1 MGTRKLHVC
10 RTGPWPR
17 STSAA
22 GYQHDRA
29 ECRMGTRHAVHS
41 YSQRIFPWIL
51 LGAPLP
57 EDSLTP
63 AFPPSGT
70 TPVRFVE
77 LLTGLSIK
85 GLCLSPLHVT
95 HVGPSGSCISSGCRD
110 WYIGSL
116 HGQFPVIWLHSSSR
130 YCNPGLKIIHLRST
144 KGDRNPG
151 KSPISKAEAQ
161 RAKHLF
167 LRNGPN
173 RRKTTQS
180 LFLKVFP

>member
-63 AFPPSGT
+63 AFPPS
-70 TPVRFVE
+70 
-77 LLTGLSIK
+77 
-85 GLCLSPLHVT
+85 
-95 HVGPSGSCISSGCRD
+95 
-110 WYIGSL
+110 GSL